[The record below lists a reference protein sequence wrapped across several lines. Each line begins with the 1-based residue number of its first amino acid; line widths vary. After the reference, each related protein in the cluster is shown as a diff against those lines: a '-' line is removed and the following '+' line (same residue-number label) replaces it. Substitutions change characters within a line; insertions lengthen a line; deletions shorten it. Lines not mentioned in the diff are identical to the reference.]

1 MITITSGVGVLGR
14 GSETMKV
21 AATSVGAVI
30 LLSALAAWPAA
41 GDLIEIDA
49 ELYTDSHDIAGSPIV
64 AIDYFLW
71 GLDHPGEWTD
81 YAFEVSLGGTYSV
94 HVLMRGDDGVACT
107 LRLTFASGLS
117 GGSRIC
123 EVTLLGTG
131 MT

>member
-1 MITITSGVGVLGR
+1 MSRRVSGGLDR
-14 GSETMKV
+14 GSDAMNV
-21 AATSVGAVI
+21 AATSISAVI

-41 GDLIEIDA
+41 GDVIEIDA

-71 GLDHPGEWTD
+71 GLDHPGEWAEYD
-81 YAFEVSLGGTYSV
+81 FEVSVGGAYSV
-94 HVLMRGDDGVACT
+94 YVLMRGDEGVACT
-107 LRLTFASGLS
+107 LRLTFAAGPSGR
-117 GGSRIC
+117 SRTC